1 MALRVIAGRWRG
13 RPLAAPEGATTR
25 PTASRAREAL
35 FSMLESRL
43 GSLEG
48 LAVLDL
54 FAGSGALGIE
64 ALSRGAARAL
74 FVEQDPAAI
83 RAIRANLARLG
94 AQALGDVLP
103 ADATRLGPAPAPFGL
118 ALLDPPYGAGL
129 AGPALER
136 LVRSGW
142 LAPGAWVSLETSP
155 GEGLALPPGLALAAE
170 RRHGPAWLRLLCS
183 NSTSAGGTLS
193 GHSVGNPSAQG

>member
-1 MALRVIAGRWRG
+1 VALKVIAGRWRG

-25 PTASRAREAL
+25 PTSARAREAL

-74 FVEQDPAAI
+74 FVERDPAAI

-94 AQALGDVLP
+94 AQAQGDVLA
-103 ADATRLGPAPAPFGL
+103 ADAARLGPAPARFDL
-118 ALLDPPYGAGL
+118 VLLDPPYGAGL

-142 LAPGAWVSLETSP
+142 LAPGGWLSVETAP
-155 GEGLALPPGLALAAE
+155 GEGLALPQGLALAAE
-170 RRHGPAWLRLLCS
+170 RRHGPAWLRVLHS
-183 NSTSAGGTLS
+183 DAGS
-193 GHSVGNPSAQG
+193 G